1 MAEEYILRRP
11 DRYLPEQ
18 AYLNERF
25 LQVEKNL
32 GRVAARLGQP
42 TPITS
47 SLDALDRARELTS
60 TLSREVTVRAL
71 DDAIQAR
78 LDWLDRAEALQGQDN
93 GEPKT
98 DLNRIAL
105 DRVLLSEL
113 MSGWLSG
120 RN

>member
-1 MAEEYILRRP
+1 MAEEYRLRRP

-18 AYLNERF
+18 AYLQENF
-25 LQVEKNL
+25 LRVEKNL

-47 SLDALDRARELTS
+47 PLDALDRARELTS
-60 TLSREVTVRAL
+60 DLGREVTVRGL
-71 DDAIQAR
+71 EEAIGAR
-78 LDWLDRAEALQGQDN
+78 LSWLDRAEAHQAEDDP
-93 GEPKT
+93 EPRN

-105 DRVLLSEL
+105 DRVLLREL
-113 MSGWLSG
+113 LAGWTSG